1 MLVIEMNNKQQQIPA
16 IRFNGFTDTWEQ
28 RKLGNVVKNIGT
40 GNSKF
45 QIQEKSSDASYAILG
60 STSVIGYD
68 NNFDFE
74 GNFVLTARVGAN
86 AGTLY
91 QHSGKVKISD
101 NTVYIQSDNLSFLY
115 NLLNRFDLKKLS
127 FGTGQPLVK
136 SSELKKLALNFPNK
150 EEQEKIGN
158 FFNQLDYT
166 IALHQRQL
174 DNYKELKKSMLQKI
188 FNQELRFKDENGNDY
203 PDWMEIALKELGE
216 TFTGLSGKT
225 KENFGKGKGK
235 FVTYMNVF
243 SNPKAN
249 LAMTENV
256 EIKDGENQNEVCYG
270 DIFFT
275 TSSET
280 PEEVGMSSVWLSH
293 ESNVYLNSFCFGYR
307 LNTES
312 EGKVTHQFLGIQ
324 LRAEHIRKKIV
335 LLAQGSTRFNISK
348 AKLIEIPVYLPT
360 IQEQQKITDFLLI
373 VEARIDQTT
382 QKIEWMKEQK
392 KGLMQRMF
400 I

>member
-1 MLVIEMNNKQQQIPA
+1 MLVMEMSNKQQQIPA

-28 RKLGNVVKNIGT
+28 RKLGDVVKNIGT

-166 IALHQRQL
+166 IALHQREL
-174 DNYKELKKSMLQKI
+174 DNLKITKQVFMKKMFPKEGEKVP
-188 FNQELRFKDENGNDY
+188 EVRFPGFMADWDY
-203 PDWMEIALKELGE
+203 RKLGDVGE
-216 TFTGLSGKT
+216 TYTGLSGKS
-225 KENFGKGKGK
+225 KDDFGHGRGKY
-235 FVTYMNVF
+235 VTYMNVF
-243 SNPKAN
+243 SNSIAN
-249 LAMTENV
+249 PSLVELV
-256 EIKDGENQNEVCYG
+256 EIDTKQNEVNPG

-280 PEEVGMSSVWLSH
+280 PEEVGMSSVWLENSD
-293 ESNVYLNSFCFGYR
+293 NTYLNNFCFGYR
-307 LNTES
+307 PIEKFDNYYLAYM
-312 EGKVTHQFLGIQ
+312 
-324 LRAEHIRKKIV
+324 LRSSVVRKKITF
-335 LLAQGSTRFNISK
+335 LAQGISRYNISK
-348 AKLIEIPVYLPT
+348 NKVMDIAVPIPVIEEQTKIGEFFKQLDD
-360 IQEQQKITDFLLI
+360 IINLQQQELEKLKQTKQAFLQK
-373 VEARIDQTT
+373 
-382 QKIEWMKEQK
+382 
-392 KGLMQRMF
+392 MF